1 MVLLERRVQQVMP
14 GRKDHKVPKDYKG
27 QPDHK
32 ERKEYRVYRAMTERL
47 ALQGRKGQLALQDRK
62 E

>member
-1 MVLLERRVQQVMP
+1 MP